1 MPSILKEHLKCKE
14 MNDKPIRV
22 LSIED
27 DHEYARLL
35 QEMLAAAWDAPFDLE
50 HADRLSTGQERLAA
64 ETFDLILLDLS
75 LPDSWG
81 FDSFTGVYNRA
92 PDVPIIVLSGLG
104 DRKLAMRAVQEG
116 AQGYLI
122 KGQLDAQLLMR
133 AIRHAIGYRREKKA
147 A

>member
-1 MPSILKEHLKCKE
+1 
-14 MNDKPIRV
+14 MNDKPIKV

-27 DHEYARLL
+27 DHEYAHLL
-35 QEMLAAAWDAPFDLE
+35 REMLTAAWDAPFDLE

-81 FDSFTGVYNRA
+81 FDSFTEVHKRA

-122 KGQLDAQLLMR
+122 KGQLDANLLMR
-133 AIRHAIGYRREKKA
+133 AIRHAIGYRGEKQA

>member
-1 MPSILKEHLKCKE
+1 VPAAETVK
-14 MNDKPIRV
+14 V
-22 LSIED
+22 LLIED
-27 DHEYARLL
+27 NRGDARLM
-35 QEMLAAAWDAPFDLE
+35 EAMLAEAGDAQFELE
-50 HADRLSTGQERLAA
+50 TADRLSSGLARLAKGGV
-64 ETFDLILLDLS
+64 DVVLLDLG